1 MRGDSTAA
9 SSAWPARK
17 MPTTMAIGTRSGQ
30 NCTAAS
36 TVAVIRPSAHPTN
49 GMKART
55 PVASPTSSPYSR
67 PAALQHGRVEDA
79 EDQAHG
85 ALAADEGGD
94 GVVDVV
100 AEAADDRRVVARQP
114 AVDLREH
121 RVPVDEQIEHDERR
135 DEQQR
140 EKVEQREAAV
150 PQRLRGP
157 RDQAAPVLGQRA
169 RGALQCR
176 LELGEAAAEAFARGG
191 LEQRLQAF
199 ELAGQRDRELLHLRE
214 EEGTTKTSRATS
226 TTAPSATMRSDPSFA
241 AGPAASAGR
250 PED

>member
-36 TVAVIRPSAHPTN
+36 TVAVIQAQCPPDERDEGEDPRREPHQQSVLQTGRA
-49 GMKART
+49 
-55 PVASPTSSPYSR
+55 
-67 PAALQHGRVEDA
+67 QHGRVEDA

-100 AEAADDRRVVARQP
+100 AEAADDRCVVARQP

-140 EKVEQREAAV
+140 EKVEQRKAAV
-150 PQRLRGP
+150 QRLRGP

-169 RGALQCR
+169 RGRAATPPRTRGSCCR
-176 LELGEAAAEAFARGG
+176 GVRARRPRAAPSGVRARRAARSRAAAFAR
-191 LEQRLQAF
+191 R
-199 ELAGQRDRELLHLRE
+199 R
-214 EEGTTKTSRATS
+214 GTTKTSRATS